1 MYESKYNI
9 YTLYA
14 HTNKYV
20 IIRKTRHVDDFDSYF
35 DVHAHISDDMN
46 VALLLLHE
54 YNNSVDIGTKF

>member
-20 IIRKTRHVDDFDSYF
+20 IIRKTRHVDDFDSFF
-35 DVHAHISDDMN
+35 DVHVQTSDDTN
-46 VALLLLHE
+46 VAILLHE
-54 YNNSVDIGTKF
+54 YNNPVDIGTKF